1 MVSIDLSLAQK
12 YADQDVLQSSKEKAA
27 TAFRQVQDKSGKGSE
42 WLGWRDL
49 VSSPNDALI
58 SEISQLATEIR
69 EDADVFIVCGIGG
82 SYLGAKAAIDALKL
96 PFYSD
101 RPRIVYAGHQI
112 SGQYLEQL
120 IEYISKPR
128 ADGEKKSVY
137 INVISKS
144 GTTMETALAF
154 RTLSDWMF
162 DTYGEKEASKRIVCT
177 TSAEG
182 GKLNELIDRF
192 NYKKFIIPDDVGG
205 RYSVLTPVGLLPIA
219 VAGIDIRSMYYGAVD
234 AYQKYEKNPSDITD
248 YAATRIALYQNGFN
262 VDVMASF
269 EPNLSAVCGWMQ
281 QLFGES
287 EGKNGKGIFPAI
299 ANYSTDLHSIG
310 QFVQDGTRNLME
322 TFLTV
327 KEASTPITVV
337 NQDGNVDGLNYLTGK
352 SFHHVNEKAFEGTR
366 QAHDDGGVPIVTIEA
381 QKLSPETVGWLFYM
395 FELACAVYVYSL
407 DENPFDQPGVEAYK
421 KAMFRLLGKPE

>member
-1 MVSIDLSLAQK
+1 MLSFDLSLANSFLSEDAISASEK
-12 YADQDVLQSSKEKAA
+12 KSK
-27 TAFRQVQDKSGKGSE
+27 TAFKQIQEKTGKGTE

-58 SEISQLATEIR
+58 EDISQIAR
-69 EDADVFIVCGIGG
+69 QVRDDADVFIVCGIGG

-101 RPRIVYAGHQI
+101 RPRIVYAGHHI

-128 ADGEKKSVY
+128 SDGEKKSVY

-162 DTYGEKEASKRIVCT
+162 KTYGEKEASKRIICT
-177 TSAEG
+177 TSKEG

-192 NYKKFIIPDDVGG
+192 KYKKFVIPDDVGG

-219 VAGIDIRSMYYGAVD
+219 VAGVDIRSLYYGAVD
-234 AYQKYEKNPSDITD
+234 AYNHYEKNPQEIIS
-248 YAATRIALYQNGFN
+248 YAATRYALFQKNFSI
-262 VDVMASF
+262 DVLASF
-269 EPNLSAVCGWMQ
+269 EPGLSSVCGWMQ

-287 EGKNGKGIFPAI
+287 EGKNGKGIFPTV

-310 QFVQDGTRNLME
+310 QFVQDGQRNMME
-322 TFLTV
+322 TFFII
-327 KEASTPITVV
+327 KNASTNVKVID
-337 NQDGNVDGLNYLTGK
+337 QEGNVDGLNYLSGK
-352 SFHHVNEKAFEGTR
+352 TFHHVNSKAFEGTR
-366 QAHDDGGVPIVTIEA
+366 QAHHDGGVPII
-381 QKLSPETVGWLFYM
+381 TVELEKKSAADIGWFFYT
-395 FELACAVYVYSL
+395 FELACAVYVYCL
-407 DENPFDQPGVEAYK
+407 DENPFDQPGVEDYK